1 MLFFFDILWYL
12 KQTDLVDF
20 SCQEEKFPMDALDL
34 RILVLYFA
42 GIFRQQ

>member
-1 MLFFFDILWYL
+1 MLFFLDILRYL
-12 KQTDLVDF
+12 KQIDLVDF
-20 SCQEEKFPMDALDL
+20 SCQEEKFPMDTFNL